1 MIKMA
6 KTKAELQDELIGLRN
21 ENKRA
26 KVRLERLNSDL
37 NYVNARNTEVEEKNK
52 KLIEAMDR
60 MNDDWGKK
68 YIKAGEQKHEISN
81 KLERLQAA
89 HIKLGDKWREEI
101 KTSTEMTKQRDLR
114 DASIGELR
122 KAKYKL
128 NQELEHFKERN
139 NYHYLLH
146 QQTADKLGTIK
157 ARLDVSLFRE
167 KENQRTIERL
177 ETLYEYALI
186 DVNRIK
192 DESRELTMKLIESNE
207 KLEAL
212 EGKK

>member
-1 MIKMA
+1 MA

-21 ENKRA
+21 ANKRLTWALKERNEECAVVNERNVELA
-26 KVRLERLNSDL
+26 KSTTEINS
-37 NYVNARNTEVEEKNK
+37 
-52 KLIEAMDR
+52 
-60 MNDDWGKK
+60 
-68 YIKAGEQKHEISN
+68 

-114 DASIGELR
+114 DASIAELR
-122 KAKYKL
+122 EVKRKL

-157 ARLDVSLFRE
+157 ARLEVSLFRE
-167 KENQRTIERL
+167 KENQRTVERL
-177 ETLYEYALI
+177 ETLYEYSLI
-186 DVNRIK
+186 DINRCK
-192 DESRELTMKLIESNE
+192 DENRDLTMKLIESNE
-207 KLEAL
+207 KLEAW
-212 EGKK
+212 EGEK